1 VTVARPG
8 DIDVFD
14 YLDYRAFLRD
24 FYVHRKQ
31 TQRGFSHRAFSRRA
45 GLASPN
51 HLKRVMEGDRNL
63 TAEMATRFAKA
74 CGLDGE
80 AAEYFENLVAFN
92 QARSATERNGHYARL
107 TGYRQYKKLH
117 KLELAHAAYHAT
129 WYLPAIRELAGRK
142 DFQADPTWIAKQL
155 VPPITAAEAKRAL
168 ATIRE
173 LGLLQERD
181 DGQLV
186 RSEAVVSTGSEM
198 PALHVAN
205 YHRAMMERAAASID
219 IVPSASRDIS
229 SLTMCLDEDGLRRV
243 KERIQRFRRELIELE
258 MLVDEPAQVI
268 QINFQLFPLSVP
280 PGEEV

>member
-1 VTVARPG
+1 VPRPG
-8 DIDVFD
+8 EIDVFD

-24 FYVHRKQ
+24 FYVHKKE

-80 AAEYFENLVAFN
+80 AAEYFENLVGFN
-92 QARSATERNGHYARL
+92 QARSATERNQKYARL
-107 TGYRQYKKLH
+107 TGYRQYRRLH

-129 WYLPAIRELAGRK
+129 WYLPAIRELAARK
-142 DFQADPTWIAKQL
+142 DFEADPAWIAKRL
-155 VPPITAAEAKRAL
+155 VPAITVAEAKRGL

-173 LGLLQERD
+173 LGLLEERD
-181 DGQLV
+181 GKVV

-198 PALHVAN
+198 PALHIAN

-258 MLVDEPAQVI
+258 MLVDDPAQVI
-268 QINFQLFPLSVP
+268 QINFQLFPLSAA